1 MNRIACGSK
10 LHYLRRKLIMSV
22 FIIIFIVLTAIVVL
36 LTIVGLRMPKIVQVE
51 ESILLNSDP
60 AEVFIQVC
68 DFENF
73 VKWSPWTD
81 KDPDMKMTF
90 EGERMTPGSSYKWQ
104 GNRKVGSGTMEIIH
118 IEVNRKVDF
127 NLTFGNRPVSKAGF
141 ILEPHDGQT
150 KLTWYLETDM
160 GPNPISRVMG
170 PMMKQFIGK
179 DFRTGLNNLNTLLK
193 K

>member
-1 MNRIACGSK
+1 
-10 LHYLRRKLIMSV
+10 MSV

-36 LTIVGLRMPKIVQVE
+36 LTIVGLRMPKIVKVE
-51 ESILLNSDP
+51 EYILLNSD
-60 AEVFIQVC
+60 ATEVFVQVC

-81 KDPDMKMTF
+81 KDPQMKMTF
-90 EGERMTPGSSYKWQ
+90 EGERMTPGSSYNWE

-118 IEVNRKVDF
+118 IEANRKVDF
-127 NLTFGNRPVSKAGF
+127 NLQFGKRPVSKAGF

-170 PMMKQFIGK
+170 PMMKQFISN
-179 DFRTGLNNLNTLLK
+179 DFRTGLNNLKTLLK
-193 K
+193 ND